1 MNCCVKY
8 DCQYKDTYDSTII
21 EKCAFVN
28 KNLNDELI
36 SWKNKIN
43 DNDQW
48 DHYKKYT
55 NKYEMIFASKNK
67 FLHKKP
73 ISRAYFKLWEIIH
86 DFQLFNL
93 NKVYKTAH
101 IAEGPG
107 GFIECLVDYFKKY
120 GVNYSEIHG
129 ITLESH
135 EKKIPCWKL
144 SKGILNSNRI
154 KLFQNNNG
162 NLYFTKNIDEFV
174 SAVGEETC
182 DFITGDG
189 GFDFSSDFNNQEQ
202 QSFKLMVSQVYTALL
217 IQKESGHFVLKVFD
231 IFSLDTIKLIATCAS
246 CYKEFYIIKPNTSRP
261 ANSEKYILFSG
272 FKKTDANIANIKTII
287 RSSINENNMTH
298 SLKNID
304 NLTSVMKLLT
314 KFNTLYTVNQIKN
327 IQDALSIK
335 DLSNAEIE
343 DIQNKNVMICKK
355 WCDTYNLV

>member
-8 DCQYKDTYDSTII
+8 DCQDKDTYDSTTI
-21 EKCAFVN
+21 EKCEFVN

-43 DNDQW
+43 NNDQW
-48 DHYKKYT
+48 DHFKKYT
-55 NKYEMIFASKNK
+55 NKYEMIFASKNN
-67 FLHKKP
+67 FLQKKP

-86 DFQLFNL
+86 DFHVFDTD
-93 NKVYKTAH
+93 KIYKTAH

-120 GVNYSEIHG
+120 GIRYSEIHG
-129 ITLESH
+129 VTLKSH

-144 SKGILNSNRI
+144 SKAMLNSNRV

-162 NLYFTKNIDEFV
+162 NLYFIKNIDEFV
-174 SAVGEETC
+174 SAVGEGTC

-189 GFDFSSDFNNQEQ
+189 GFDFSSDFNKQEQ
-202 QSFKLMVSQVYTALL
+202 QSFKLMISQVYTALR
-217 IQKESGHFVLKVFD
+217 IQKQSGHFILKVFD
-231 IFSLDTIKLIATCAS
+231 IFSLDTIKLIAMCAS

-261 ANSEKYILFSG
+261 ANSEKYILFSS
-272 FKKTDANIANIKTII
+272 FKETDESIENTKTMI
-287 RSSINENNMTH
+287 RSLIKDNKMVL

-304 NLTSVMKLLT
+304 NMTSVMKLLT

-327 IQDALSIK
+327 IQDVLSIK
-335 DLSNAEIE
+335 ALSNTEIE
-343 DIQNKNVMICKK
+343 EIQNKNIMVCKK
-355 WCDTYNLV
+355 WCDTYNLA